1 MIKTAQYSIALL
13 SLVFSSCIQ
22 VPLTGGSDLKTY
34 KNVSYKSPKG
44 FSTLKSATSDKAW
57 INRSSGNSIISYR
70 SECPAPKISA
80 EDFLENLVGSF
91 YSSTDS
97 LTKNTLSFES
107 RQAVRYKFSVD
118 IEGTKAGFDIL
129 GFKKYDC
136 LFLITHNGKANS
148 LSDTDQDFESFLNNF
163 KVLQ

>member
-1 MIKTAQYSIALL
+1 MIKTFQYSTALL

-34 KNVSYKSPKG
+34 KNVSYRSPKE
-44 FSTLKSATSDKAW
+44 FSVLKSATSDKAW

-70 SECPAPKISA
+70 SECPAPKISV

-91 YSSTDS
+91 YSGTENLVKSTQ
-97 LTKNTLSFES
+97 TFES
-107 RQAVRYKFSVD
+107 RKAVRYKFSID
-118 IEGTKAGFDIL
+118 IEGTIAGFDIL

-136 LFLITHNGKANS
+136 MFLITHNGKAN
-148 LSDTDQDFESFLNNF
+148 LLNNTNQDFESFLNNF